1 MPNCVLSVGIIKSY
15 SVYNFMIKKK
25 IERKFKYF
33 IDGITI

>member
-25 IERKFKYF
+25 NLKENFNILLTE
-33 IDGITI
+33 